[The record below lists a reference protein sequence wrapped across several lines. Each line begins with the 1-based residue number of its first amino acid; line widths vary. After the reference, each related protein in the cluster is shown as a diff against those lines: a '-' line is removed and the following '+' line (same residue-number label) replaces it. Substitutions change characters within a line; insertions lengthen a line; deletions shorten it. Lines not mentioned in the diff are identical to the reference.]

1 MKFDIA
7 LDSAHFFEF
16 LFGTHNVNFA
26 AVLANPDRK
35 RSSPVS
41 LAGKPPVDNVLEEVA
56 HSARTYG
63 FGHPVHRFVRGD
75 ELIFYRGGFDEPTR
89 SRVIY
94 KRSVTSPAERITM
107 LEKYVFEQFSA
118 FFKIFDDEFIRVFDE
133 HSLIR
138 LYRVHESATVVY
150 HLNEWQIVLSSH
162 VRVVLA
168 ERRGDMNYS
177 RAVGQGNVIVVGDV
191 KRFLSER
198 SESVREHRLVFDV
211 FVILAFLFRN
221 DFVVL
226 EERGNESLGKNVNFV
241 ADLDFDVIETGV
253 HTERDVG
260 GQSPGSGCP
269 HEKIS
274 VISALDFKF
283 HVNGF
288 FLYVFVSLRHF
299 VRRKRR
305 SATRAIRNDFMPLI
319 KQTFFGNGF

>member
-1 MKFDIA
+1 MLKLRRFNQQAAFLQVGQHELVRILDEHARPLGLVGQAA
-7 LDSAHFFEF
+7 LRIHQLHERQ
-16 LFGTHNVNFA
+16 VVFA
-26 AVLANPDRK
+26 AHA
-35 RSSPVS
+35 
-41 LAGKPPVDNVLEEVA
+41 
-56 HSARTYG
+56 
-63 FGHPVHRFVRGD
+63 
-75 ELIFYRGGFDEPTR
+75 
-89 SRVIY
+89 
-94 KRSVTSPAERITM
+94 
-107 LEKYVFEQFSA
+107 
-118 FFKIFDDEFIRVFDE
+118 
-133 HSLIR
+133 
-138 LYRVHESATVVY
+138 
-150 HLNEWQIVLSSH
+150 
-162 VRVVLA
+162 RVVLA

-198 SESVREHRLVFDV
+198 SERVREHRLVFDV

-288 FLYVFVSLRHF
+288 FLYVFVALRHF

-305 SATRAIRNDFMPLI
+305 SATRTIRNDFMSLI
-319 KQTFFGNGF
+319 KQTFFGNGFERPPHRFDIIVVIGDVRMLHIHPVTEAVAHLFPFVGIFPDGLLAFLYERFDTVFFDILFAVEPEFLFDFEFYGKSVSIPARFSQNVLTLHRLISRNNILHNAR